1 MSVQRRKDSKG
12 RVLKDGESQRKNGS
26 YMYRY
31 TDNTGT
37 RRTVYAPDL
46 KALREKEDE
55 IEKALKCDIDFSKGE
70 ITTYDLVNQYLTIK
84 KYKKDSTKRS
94 YNNVLKSLKGS
105 NIEYIPVREL
115 KRSDA
120 KKFVIY
126 LSETGRQY
134 STIKVY
140 KSILCS
146 VFGMACED
154 EILFKNPF
162 AFKLFRIIPSTSKTR
177 QALTPHQV
185 DVLIKFVDNS
195 KVYRKYKNE
204 ILILLGT
211 GLRISELYGLTLSD
225 IDFKNNRIYVNHQL
239 CYMPKKGSDKA
250 WFVTP
255 PKTDSGVRVIPMSK
269 EVADCLKN
277 VIENRLE
284 FKYPIIVDGY
294 TDFIFVYE
302 KGLRNCNH
310 LEYGLRNLTKS
321 YNKSHK
327 DDPLPVITPH
337 VFRHTFCTNM
347 INHGM
352 NLKTVQYLMGHAN
365 ISTTLD
371 VYAHANEESAAN
383 DFSNAMNKSNSNAV
397 YVNFAG

>member
-1 MSVQRRKDSKG
+1 MSVQRRKDNKG
-12 RVLKDGESQRKNGS
+12 RVLKTGETQRKDSS

-31 TDNTGT
+31 SDPGGT
-37 RRTVYAPDL
+37 RRTIYAPDL
-46 KALREKEDE
+46 KTLREKEDE
-55 IEKALKCDIDFSKGE
+55 IEKILQ
-70 ITTYDLVNQYLTIK
+70 YDLDYSNGETTIYNLVNRYLAMK

-94 YNNVLKSLKGS
+94 YNNVLRSLEGS
-105 NIEYIPVREL
+105 NIEHIPISKFR
-115 KRSDA
+115 RSDA
-120 KKFVIY
+120 KQYVLY
-126 LSETGRQY
+126 LYETGRQY

-140 KSILCS
+140 KSILSS
-146 VFGMACED
+146 VFAMACED
-154 EILFKNPF
+154 EVILKNPF
-162 AFKLFRIIPSTSKTR
+162 TFKLSRLIPSTSKTR
-177 QALTPHQV
+177 IALTPHQV
-185 DVLIKFVDNS
+185 DMLIKFIDGS

-225 IDFKNNRIYVNHQL
+225 VDFKNNRIYVNHQL

-255 PKTDSGVRVIPMSK
+255 PKTESGIRVIPMSS

-277 VIENRLE
+277 VIDNRLE
-284 FKYPIIVDGY
+284 FKCPIVVDGY

-310 LEYGLRNLTKS
+310 LEYGLRNLTKA
-321 YNKSHK
+321 YNKLHA
-327 DDPLPVITPH
+327 DDPLTAVTPH

-347 INHGM
+347 INQGM
-352 NLKTVQYLMGHAN
+352 NVKTVQYLMGHSN

-371 VYAHANEESAAN
+371 VYAHANEESAAK
-383 DFSNAMNKSNSNAV
+383 DFSGLMKETRNNAI
-397 YVNFAG
+397 YVNVAG